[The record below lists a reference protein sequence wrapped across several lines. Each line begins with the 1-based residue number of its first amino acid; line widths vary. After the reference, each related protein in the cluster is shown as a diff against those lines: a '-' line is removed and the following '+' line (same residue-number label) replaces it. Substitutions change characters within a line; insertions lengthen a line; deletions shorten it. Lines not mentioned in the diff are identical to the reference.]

1 MKFALFQGENRPHI
15 GLVTDRGVLDLTA
28 AAQRLGLPLPGSMEE
43 LIAAGAEGRRQAEAV
58 RDAATADGQGPWLKE
73 DQITY
78 LPVVTA
84 PQKIVC
90 VGLNYRRHAQESG
103 LPVPEHPVYFPKYAN
118 SLIGHGADV
127 AVPAIAQEVDYEVEL
142 AVVMGRRC
150 KAVSAA
156 EALENV
162 FGYAVANDLSARDL
176 QRRTNQ
182 WTYGK
187 AIDGFLP
194 LGPWL
199 VTADEVGDPQKL
211 QLRCLVNGQVR
222 QDSNTADMVFSVAE
236 IISDL
241 SQIMTLEPSDVI
253 LTGTP
258 EGVALG
264 MNPSPWLQHGD
275 EVVCEIDGLGRLV
288 NRIVRPS

>member
-1 MKFALFQGENRPHI
+1 
-15 GLVTDRGVLDLTA
+15 
-28 AAQRLGLPLPGSMEE
+28 MEQ
-43 LIAAGAEGRRQAEAV
+43 LIAAGDEGRRQAEVV
-58 RDAATADGQGPWLKE
+58 RDAATADGQGPWQKE
-73 DQITY
+73 DEITF
-78 LPVVTA
+78 LPVVTG

-103 LPVPEHPVYFPKYAN
+103 LPVPEYPVYFPKYAN

-127 AVPAIAQEVDYEVEL
+127 VVPAITQEVDYEVEL
-142 AVVMGRRC
+142 AVIVGRRC
-150 KAVSAA
+150 KAVSAD
-156 EALENV
+156 EALSHV

-176 QRRTNQ
+176 QRRTHQ

-211 QLRCLVNGQVR
+211 RLRCLVNGQVR
-222 QDSNTADMVFSVAE
+222 QDSNTADMVFTVAE

-241 SQIMTLEPSDVI
+241 SQVMTLEPGDVI

-275 EVVCEIDGLGRLV
+275 NVVCEIDGLGRLV